1 MFMTQF
7 WQLQEAKN
15 KFSEVVARAE
25 AGEVQIVTKHGVAT
39 AVVLS
44 YAVYNTL
51 SEPQRRLSE
60 LLRPFR
66 MTVSSSI
73 STAMERGCARILRGY
88 VCARYQRHFGADETA
103 A

>member
-1 MFMTQF
+1 MYMTQS

-25 AGEVQIVTKHGVAT
+25 AGEVQIVTKHGVAS

-44 YAVYNTL
+44 YAAYKSL

-60 LLRPFR
+60 LLRPYPDDGIELDIDR
-66 MTVSSSI
+66 DGT
-73 STAMERGCARILRGY
+73 GLRE
-88 VCARYQRHFGADETA
+88 DPSW
-103 A
+103 

>member
-1 MFMTQF
+1 MYMTQY

-44 YAVYNTL
+44 YAAYKTL
-51 SEPQRRLSE
+51 SESQRRLSE
-60 LLRPFR
+60 LLRPYPDDGGIELDIDR
-66 MTVSSSI
+66 DGT
-73 STAMERGCARILRGY
+73 GLRE
-88 VCARYQRHFGADETA
+88 DPSW
-103 A
+103 

>member
-1 MFMTQF
+1 MSQS

-25 AGEVQIVTKHGVAT
+25 AGELQIVTKHGVAT

-44 YAVYNTL
+44 YAAYKKL

-60 LLRPFR
+60 LLRPYQNDG
-66 MTVSSSI
+66 I
-73 STAMERGCARILRGY
+73 ALDIERNGTGLRE
-88 VCARYQRHFGADETA
+88 DPSW
-103 A
+103 

>member
-1 MFMTQF
+1 MHMTQS

-44 YAVYNTL
+44 YAVYKKL
-51 SEPQRRLSE
+51 SEPQRRLGE
-60 LLRPFR
+60 LLHPYQDD
-66 MTVSSSI
+66 SI
-73 STAMERGCARILRGY
+73 ALDIERNETDLRE
-88 VCARYQRHFGADETA
+88 DPWW
-103 A
+103 

>member
-1 MFMTQF
+1 MYMTQS

-44 YAVYNTL
+44 YAAYKML

-60 LLRPFR
+60 LLRPYPDDGIELDIDR
-66 MTVSSSI
+66 DGT
-73 STAMERGCARILRGY
+73 RLRE
-88 VCARYQRHFGADETA
+88 DPSW
-103 A
+103 